1 MWQKQHENQNLE
13 VKYEEVTEFLQSH
26 DKNLMDMEVL
36 LIDEQRKWFL
46 KMETTPGKDDMKIVE
61 VTTKIQDII

>member
-46 KMETTPGKDDMKIVE
+46 KMKTTPGKDDMKIVE

>member
-1 MWQKQHENQNLE
+1 

-61 VTTKIQDII
+61 VTTKI